1 MDRRLIGALVVIA
14 AVLLAG
20 CAGVSGDPAATGA
33 TDAAPDRTVEV
44 TADGEATAE
53 PDRATITVAVE
64 ARGNSSQAVR
74 EEIAADESELRS
86 ALADWGIPDD
96 RIRTTRY
103 DIRERHPRPEAER
116 EGAEPEYVGVHQ
128 YEIELHDVDAVGEVI
143 DVAVDAGADRVQ
155 RVQFGLSEERE
166 AELRTTAFENAVEN
180 ADGRAR
186 MLANNTGLE
195 IVDVYTIST
204 MDDHVSPYRAEP
216 MAVTE
221 DAAGNGGATTSI
233 ETGDVSVDVQVH
245 VVFEAE
251 TTD

>member
-1 MDRRLIGALVVIA
+1 MDRRLIGVLAVA
-14 AVLLAG
+14 ATLLLAG
-20 CAGVSGDPAATGA
+20 CAGVAGDATP
-33 TDAAPDRTVEV
+33 TDDGEPDRTIEV

-64 ARGNSSQAVR
+64 AQGNSSAAVR
-74 EEIAADESELRS
+74 EEIAADGQSLRS
-86 ALADWGIPDD
+86 ALREWGIEDD
-96 RIRTTRY
+96 QIRTTRY
-103 DIRERHPRPEAER
+103 DIRERRPRPEAER
-116 EGAEPEYVGVHQ
+116 EGAEPEYVGVHR
-128 YEIELHDVDAVGEVI
+128 YEIEVHDVAAVGEVI
-143 DVAVDAGADRVQ
+143 DVAVDSGADSVNRV
-155 RVQFGLSEERE
+155 RFGLSEERE

-186 MLANNTGLE
+186 MLADNTGLE
-195 IVDVYTIST
+195 VVNVYTIST

-221 DAAGNGGATTSI
+221 DAGGGGAATSI

-251 TTD
+251 TTG